1 MDRIGYPH
9 TEESLQR
16 LKLIGFKRYL
26 SFSRDGSILVASRP
40 TVGNDNMTDRFPF
53 SLEEV
58 PQEKKRKQEPEE
70 ESKQQSLEYLVAE
83 QIAYLLKQFK

>member
-1 MDRIGYPH
+1 M
-9 TEESLQR
+9 
-16 LKLIGFKRYL
+16 K
-26 SFSRDGSILVASRP
+26 
-40 TVGNDNMTDRFPF
+40 DRFPF

-70 ESKQQSLEYLVAE
+70 DSKEQSLEYLVAE